1 MTRNKVEKRQK
12 KKKGI
17 YNKTG
22 RDSHIQRT
30 NYWLPDERGKIR
42 VWD

>member
-1 MTRNKVEKRQK
+1 MEHK
-12 KKKGI
+12 KIEPNKGI
-17 YNKTG
+17 YNKTE